1 MRDPDGPQPS
11 KGGGDRIGAAPL
23 AGMDERR
30 EAERPRACVNTR
42 VIARGNRHFVAAE
55 PEADDAAPRAALVK
69 VENVRCGVRAP
80 LPDGVKEDADA
91 AASGPLVRGEDGL
104 EGVPHGIPRQVHLLD
119 DRRRDVDLG
128 VPDPLAREPEDEIP
142 GDGCV
147 IRRGS
152 QAAADVAVEVEK
164 AAGIASGGLPLA
176 HGAERGENRVGP
188 AAGERDERPRR
199 DGPFEVKVELGAV
212 GPAEAGEETTDG
224 GGREHAGSSYG
235 RFASAGEPAPAGVLP
250 PLRLWI
256 RAAAFGIDLLLLAGG
271 PLLLSTVVIVVI
283 LLATPD
289 PPLTI
294 ARGFYAAQ
302 ALFALLFL
310 LRDTGGASPGKRLFG
325 LRLRR
330 GDGRRVSATTSLIR
344 NLPMLVPGWNLFELL
359 AVIRRLDGRRQ
370 GDRLAGTTLLEE

>member
-1 MRDPDGPQPS
+1 
-11 KGGGDRIGAAPL
+11 
-23 AGMDERR
+23 
-30 EAERPRACVNTR
+30 
-42 VIARGNRHFVAAE
+42 
-55 PEADDAAPRAALVK
+55 
-69 VENVRCGVRAP
+69 
-80 LPDGVKEDADA
+80 
-91 AASGPLVRGEDGL
+91 
-104 EGVPHGIPRQVHLLD
+104 
-119 DRRRDVDLG
+119 
-128 VPDPLAREPEDEIP
+128 
-142 GDGCV
+142 
-147 IRRGS
+147 
-152 QAAADVAVEVEK
+152 
-164 AAGIASGGLPLA
+164 
-176 HGAERGENRVGP
+176 
-188 AAGERDERPRR
+188 
-199 DGPFEVKVELGAV
+199 VKVELGAI

-235 RFASAGEPAPAGVLP
+235 RFAAAGEPAPAGVLP

-256 RAAAFGIDLLLLAGG
+256 RAAAFGTDLLLLAGG

-294 ARGFYAAQ
+294 SRGFYAAQ

-330 GDGRRVSATTSLIR
+330 EDGRRVTARTSLIR

-359 AVIRRLDGRRQ
+359 AVMRRLDGRRQ